1 MQSVD
6 EFLALLEKVKPSGKD
21 RWMALCPA
29 HNDRNPSLSVTALP
43 DKILVSCQSGCHIN
57 AVLAALKI
65 EMSDLFFDSRKGKA
79 SAPQGPKE
87 IVATY
92 DYLDE
97 NGNLLHQT
105 VRFEPK
111 EFRQRRPG
119 KDGNWI
125 WDLKGIKPVIYQL
138 PRVKEAIDK
147 GETIFLP
154 EGEKD
159 ADNIVSHLGLVATT
173 SPMGAGKWR
182 QGYAQLLSGAKE
194 VVVIADNDPPG
205 QRHAQAIAASL
216 LAVQVPTKLIEMPSA
231 DIKDISAW
239 ISAGLTADQL
249 KEIIGGLPPY
259 EPPPAPA
266 DTSDLPVIITTGRFL
281 KDKTKD
287 TIAAVEKA
295 NQPPRLFERSGSI
308 SRIAH
313 DEDGVP
319 FIEVVTE
326 NACRGFLER
335 AAAYMTVDKGGNEIP
350 VPAPPLNI
358 VRDFMSLPHWDFMG
372 LPYRKLP
379 GLLNVTE
386 VPILRSDGSVLID
399 PGYDQASRL
408 YYEPAAGL
416 TMPAVPNK
424 PNEEELHAAASFIQ
438 EPLTDFPFDSE
449 ASKTNALAL
458 LLTPV
463 CRPMIDGLA
472 PLCLLDKPQ
481 PGTGASLLADVI
493 AVIGTGR
500 QAAMM
505 APPKSD
511 EECEKRIGSFLLS
524 GQTILIIDNV
534 EGYLYFA
541 SLAMLLTDPTF
552 QTRILGQTKIVRLPN
567 RGTYIV
573 TGNNIKLGGDMARR
587 CYLSRMD
594 AHEARPWMRDTGSF
608 KYTHLIQWVKKNRG
622 QLLGAILTMARAW
635 VEAGRP
641 TPRGLPTIGGFEEWS
656 NTIGGILAHAGLK
669 NFLGNLDF
677 MYEQADVETPQ
688 WEEFLAAWLEVLGSE
703 PILIDAIAKSLG
715 ENETLSGAFPDRI
728 DRNPHKIKR
737 SLASALKRRAGV
749 RYPNGLMVTKCA
761 YKIHHSVPWQ
771 VINYREEPE
780 NRGVSRGV
788 SFWPPDTKR
797 GVRGVSEILT
807 PLSEL
812 GTRGESGESGSPS
825 ALYSKQKLGKINI
838 QYSHGVEAD
847 SPDSLLGTTQAR
859 NPDSPLHTPQART
872 PDSPFQNQIPDEKYL
887 SGTELRKM
895 LEEYADLTS
904 ANIIK
909 LWKKRGKPGISLGPG
924 VKIGNLETYLEQG
937 IVDID
942 HLGALGEVV
951 KEWKKLKDVDDL

>member
-6 EFLALLEKVKPSGKD
+6 EFLALLEKVKPAGKD
-21 RWMALCPA
+21 RWKALCPA
-29 HNDRNPSLSVTALP
+29 HNDRTPSLSVTALP
-43 DKILVSCQSGCHIN
+43 DKILVRCQAGCHIN

-65 EMSDLFFDSRKGKA
+65 EMSDLFFDSKKA
-79 SAPQGPKE
+79 KSSGPQGPKE

-92 DYLDE
+92 DYHDQEGKVLF
-97 NGNLLHQT
+97 QV

-119 KDGNWI
+119 KKDKWI
-125 WDLKGIKPVIYQL
+125 WNLKGIKPVIYHL

-147 GETIFLP
+147 GETIYLA

-159 ADNIVSHLGLVATT
+159 ADNLTSHLGLVATT
-173 SPMGAGKWR
+173 GPMGAGKWR
-182 QGYAQLLSGAKE
+182 KGYTQMLSGAKE
-194 VVVIADNDPPG
+194 VVVIADNDSPG

-216 LAVQVPTKLIEMPSA
+216 LAVQVPTKLLEMPAA
-231 DIKDISAW
+231 DIKDISDW

-249 KEIIGGLPPY
+249 KEIMDGLPPY
-259 EPPPAPA
+259 VPPPAVV
-266 DTSDLPVIITTGRFL
+266 DTSDLPVIITTGRSL
-281 KDKTKD
+281 KDNMRD
-287 TIAAVEKA
+287 TLAAVEKA
-295 NQPPRLFERSGSI
+295 NQPPRLFARGGGI

-326 NACRGFLER
+326 SACRGFLER
-335 AAAYMTVDKGGNEIP
+335 AAAYMTVKEGRETP
-350 VPAPPLNI
+350 VSAPPLTI
-358 VRDFMSLPHWDFMG
+358 VRDYMSLPSWDFMG

-386 VPILRSDGSVLID
+386 VPILRSDGSILTKS
-399 PGYDQASRL
+399 GYDQASRL

-438 EPLTDFPFDSE
+438 EPLNDFPFDSE
-449 ASKTNALAL
+449 ASKANALAL

-463 CRPMIDGLA
+463 CRPMIAGLA
-472 PLCLLDKPQ
+472 PLCLLDKPA
-481 PGTGASLLADVI
+481 PGTGAGLLADVI

-505 APPKSD
+505 AAPRSD

-541 SLAMLLTDPTF
+541 SLAMLLTAPTF

-594 AHEARPWMRDTGSF
+594 AHEAKPWMRDTKSF
-608 KYTHLIQWVKKNRG
+608 KYSHLIQWARENRG
-622 QLLGAILTMARAW
+622 KLLGAILTMARAW
-635 VEAGRP
+635 VVAGRP
-641 TPRGLPTIGGFEEWS
+641 PPKGLPTLGGFEEWS

-688 WEEFLAAWLEVLGSE
+688 WEEFLAAWQEVFGSE
-703 PILIDAIAKSLG
+703 PILIDTIAKSLG
-715 ENETLSGAFPDRI
+715 ENETITGAFPDGVNR
-728 DRNPHKIKR
+728 DPKKFSR
-737 SLASALKRRAGV
+737 SLGNALRHRAGV
-749 RYPNGLMVTKCA
+749 RYPNGLMLIKCE
-761 YKIHHSVPWQ
+761 KRVHHALAWK
-771 VINYREEPE
+771 VINYRENPDE
-780 NRGVSRGV
+780 RGVGSQKTLSLNV
-788 SFWPPDTKR
+788 DTK
-797 GVRGVSEILT
+797 G
-807 PLSEL
+807 EL
-812 GTRGESGESGSPS
+812 GELGSSQILLSKNKEEKDTDKIEYKNGRDSNSPNSLLAS
-825 ALYSKQKLGKINI
+825 AQAQSPNSPFSKQLPG
-838 QYSHGVEAD
+838 
-847 SPDSLLGTTQAR
+847 
-859 NPDSPLHTPQART
+859 
-872 PDSPFQNQIPDEKYL
+872 DEDL
-887 SGTELRKM
+887 SATELRKM
-895 LEEYADLTS
+895 LEEYVELTF

-909 LWKKRGKPGISLGPG
+909 LWKKRGKPEVPLGPG

-937 IVDID
+937 IMDVDQ
-942 HLGALGEVV
+942 LGALGEIV
-951 KEWKKLKDVDDL
+951 KEWKKA